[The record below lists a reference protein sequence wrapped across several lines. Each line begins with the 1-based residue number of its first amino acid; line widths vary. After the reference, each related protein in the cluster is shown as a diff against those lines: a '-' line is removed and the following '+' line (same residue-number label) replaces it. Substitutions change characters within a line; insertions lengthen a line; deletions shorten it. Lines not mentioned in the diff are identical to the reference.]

1 VTVPG
6 SVPSNGKDELSPPR
20 SAPPR
25 SAPPRSAPPRSAPPR
40 SALRRTGVRIR
51 FAVLAVVLL
60 LVVMAGVA
68 VGPVSIPIGDILR
81 ALTGGHTPPG
91 DWAIIYQVRM
101 PRTITATACGAALG
115 VAGLQMQALFR
126 NPLADPFVLGIESGA
141 SLGVALIVLAA
152 GNSAAGLFGSGLG
165 FLGDLG
171 SVVAAS
177 VGSAAVLVVVMA
189 AGRAVRS
196 SNTLLLIGV
205 MLAYLVSAAITILL
219 AGASPERVQE
229 YVEWEF
235 GSFEGVTWPDL
246 RVMVPVLALG
256 LLAAAAGIKS
266 LNALLLGERYAAT
279 MGLHIGRARL
289 AIIATASVLAG
300 TVTAFA
306 GPIYFLGIAI
316 PHLARSLF
324 RSSDHRVVLP
334 ASILI
339 GAAMG
344 LAADILAQLPGTG
357 VLPLN
362 AMNAIF
368 GAPVVVLV
376 LLRANRQDLPV

>member
-1 VTVPG
+1 VTVQG
-6 SVPSNGKDELSPPR
+6 
-20 SAPPR
+20 SAPSR
-25 SAPPRSAPPRSAPPR
+25 G
-40 SALRRTGVRIR
+40 TR
-51 FAVLAVVLL
+51 FAVLAVVL
-60 LVVMAGVA
+60 VAVIVAGVA
-68 VGPVSIPIGDILR
+68 IGPVSIPIGDILR
-81 ALTGGHTPPG
+81 ALAGGQTPAG
-91 DWAIIYQVRM
+91 DWAIIYQVRL
-101 PRTITATACGAALG
+101 PRTITATLCGAALG

-126 NPLADPFVLGIESGA
+126 NPLADPYVLGVSSGA
-141 SLGVALIVLAA
+141 SLGVAMAVLLA
-152 GNSAAGLFGSGLG
+152 GNGVAGTFAVEFG

-171 SVVAAS
+171 SVAAACA
-177 VGSAAVLVVVMA
+177 GAAVVLGAVLA
-189 AGRAVRS
+189 LGRVVRS
-196 SNTLLLIGV
+196 SNTLLLLGV
-205 MLAYLVSAAITILL
+205 MLGYLVFAAITVLL
-219 AGASPERVQE
+219 AGASPQRVQE